1 MSKNKTDKQEIEFL
15 PRGSGVANPVDIHVG
30 QRIRQRRVLLG
41 ISQEKLAET
50 MGMTFQQVQ
59 KYERGKNRVSASRLY
74 QLSHILDV
82 NISYFF
88 DNFSAELVNTPKA
101 VPKGMSDNDQA
112 GLVDDA
118 KLQDKE
124 TLNLLRVYYS
134 IKDKKARKDV
144 MTLIKTMARHTG
156 NDINDD
162 DEEE

>member
-88 DNFSAELVNTPKA
+88 DNFS
-101 VPKGMSDNDQA
+101 
-112 GLVDDA
+112 
-118 KLQDKE
+118 
-124 TLNLLRVYYS
+124 
-134 IKDKKARKDV
+134 
-144 MTLIKTMARHTG
+144 
-156 NDINDD
+156 
-162 DEEE
+162 

>member
-88 DNFSAELVNTPKA
+88 DNFSAELINTPKA

-134 IKDKKARKDV
+134 IKDKKARKDI
-144 MTLIKTMARHTG
+144 MTLIRTMARHAG
-156 NDINDD
+156 NDVNDD
-162 DEEE
+162 DEE